1 MNLQLKKDQLH
12 KSQLAA
18 IRASYQVLMESFS
31 LVELSKNKKLRDEI
45 RKIKRQLQLIEE
57 LNQSFSL

>member
-1 MNLQLKKDQLH
+1 MNLQTKKDQLH

-18 IRASYQVLMESFS
+18 IQASYQVLTESFS
-31 LVELSKNKKLRDEI
+31 LEEISKNKMLRDEI

-57 LNQSFSL
+57 LNQSFEY

>member
-12 KSQLAA
+12 KSQLAS

-31 LVELSKNKKLRDEI
+31 LDELSKNKKLRDEI

-57 LNQSFSL
+57 SNQSFSL

>member
-1 MNLQLKKDQLH
+1 MNQQLKKDQLH
-12 KSQLAA
+12 KSQLAS

-31 LVELSKNKKLRDEI
+31 LDELSKNKKLRDEI